1 MPKYQI
7 IYNAIS
13 REALFEGEPGDHRP
27 SVYFYAEL
35 SAITS
40 NAVTLELKGPWQ
52 SNRSDAVADMIT
64 LHETVDQLNKL

>member
-7 IYNAIS
+7 QFSEVCRLAT
-13 REALFEGEPGDHRP
+13 FEGEPGDHRP

-40 NAVTLELKGPWQ
+40 NDVTLELKGPWQ

>member
-1 MPKYQI
+1 MPKYQNV
-7 IYNAIS
+7 YEAIS
-13 REALFEGEPGDHRP
+13 RTAVFEGEPGDHRP

-40 NAVTLELKGPWQ
+40 NDVTLELKGPWQ

>member
-13 REALFEGEPGDHRP
+13 REALFAGEPGDHRP

-40 NAVTLELKGPWQ
+40 NDVTLELKGPWQ

>member
-40 NAVTLELKGPWQ
+40 NDVTLELKGPWQ